1 MNKFVQIGAGS
12 SDLDKNY
19 EDGFAN
25 FIKKINQESEIYVVE
40 ANSIHIEKLKQSWTI
55 NKNVKI
61 FNFAITPDNNQNK
74 EMIFY
79 YCEKDTPDFQIF
91 SNSKKFVRKHFPDGK
106 ILQTTVNCKPLS
118 IFFVENSLDEIEFLS
133 LDIEGMD
140 YDVLMNIDLNKF
152 KIKNISFEHL
162 HLSFIQKLM
171 LIYKLTRYNY
181 YYSGLGFDVRKSD
194 WLFSKNYKKYILRT
208 FLLPFTPRRIWK
220 RFSFSSLIQ

>member
-25 FIKKINQESEIYVVE
+25 F
-40 ANSIHIEKLKQSWTI
+40 
-55 NKNVKI
+55 
-61 FNFAITPDNNQNK
+61 
-74 EMIFY
+74 
-79 YCEKDTPDFQIF
+79 
-91 SNSKKFVRKHFPDGK
+91 
-106 ILQTTVNCKPLS
+106 
-118 IFFVENSLDEIEFLS
+118 
-133 LDIEGMD
+133 
-140 YDVLMNIDLNKF
+140 

-162 HLSFIQKLM
+162 HLSFIQKL
-171 LIYKLTRYNY
+171 LVVYKLTRYNY

-194 WLFSKNYKKYILRT
+194 WLFSKNYKKYVLRT